1 MVRSMLSEK
10 RAQEIAEHETE
21 IRRYMGGNP
30 GTIENMIPVLEGK
43 SIDEFM

>member
-1 MVRSMLSEK
+1 MVRSLLSEE
-10 RAQEIAEHETE
+10 RAKEIAEHEKD
-21 IRRYMGGNP
+21 IRHCMGGNP